1 MRNQFILEILA
12 RNLDSKPIYRLI
24 ACEISNKTDASQI
37 PQLPPAPESPTQL
50 FKQVVRYYIAGRPFT
65 RDKVI
70 QSHSVYRNS
79 YITSSYDDAPMQ
91 FFKLVVRHYYLA
103 GRPFTRDGIVQTH
116 SVHPNSYITCSYDDA
131 PTQLFKPVVKHC
143 HIVGRLITRDKIV

>member
-1 MRNQFILEILA
+1 MHERFFKLRRFTMRNRFILEILA

-24 ACEISNKTDASQI
+24 ACEISNKTDASQM

-70 QSHSVYRNS
+70 QSHSMYRIVSGLYVPIQKRADSNS
-79 YITSSYDDAPMQ
+79 SLGKH
-91 FFKLVVRHYYLA
+91 FFPLRY
-103 GRPFTRDGIVQTH
+103 PWC
-116 SVHPNSYITCSYDDA
+116 CSEVLWIIQS
-131 PTQLFKPVVKHC
+131 T
-143 HIVGRLITRDKIV
+143 

>member
-1 MRNQFILEILA
+1 MGNRFILEILA

-24 ACEISNKTDASQI
+24 ACEISNKTDASQM

-50 FKQVVRYYIAGRPFT
+50 FKQVVRHYIAGRPFT

-70 QSHSVYRNS
+70 QSHSVHRNS
-79 YITSSYDDAPMQ
+79 YITSSYDDAPTQ
-91 FFKLVVRHYYLA
+91 F
-103 GRPFTRDGIVQTH
+103 
-116 SVHPNSYITCSYDDA
+116 
-131 PTQLFKPVVKHC
+131 FKPVVKHC

>member
-79 YITSSYDDAPMQ
+79 YITNSYDDAPMQ
-91 FFKLVVRHYYLA
+91 FFKLVVRHYLA
-103 GRPFTRDGIVQTH
+103 GFIVLPKFG
-116 SVHPNSYITCSYDDA
+116 SELKFEPNFLELDRKSGSKFGFLLNRT
-131 PTQLFKPVVKHC
+131 
-143 HIVGRLITRDKIV
+143 